1 MTQCKL
7 KRNIQQIAA
16 KYQNNP
22 DLIIYLK
29 KNHSIFRSEIKFL
42 INIINI

>member
-29 KNHSIFRSEIKFL
+29 KKSQYIQIRN
-42 INIINI
+42 